1 MKLRWV
7 GFGTCHYKVKLRSV
21 KQCGHH
27 VTRGP
32 GSEGAKDL
40 FLSGSRRN
48 RNVGSGAAADFGQ
61 HFRQAGAIGENL
73 QASIPK
79 ID

>member
-21 KQCGHH
+21 KQRGHH
-27 VTRGP
+27 VASSA

-40 FLSGSRRN
+40 FLRGRRRN
-48 RNVGSGAAADFGQ
+48 WNVRSSAAADFGQ
-61 HFRQAGAIGENL
+61 HFREAGAVGENL
-73 QASIPK
+73 
-79 ID
+79 